1 MVGEGGVEHCET
13 FRWAFEVA
21 DLFLGFGSEEAGP
34 GVQAFAFVEQAAA
47 PADGDDSGEVSPPR
61 SGVAVEL
68 GADEVEAAVDAD
80 HAGFEF
86 KEVELGC
93 DFGSPEEGIA
103 VHIVEFV
110 IGTDKGTGECG
121 EDEIV
126 VLGDEARPFDSPAAS
141 FDFDSDITRVRRFFT
156 ECRITDLESVRGF
169 VNTASEEFD
178 L

>member
-1 MVGEGGVEHCET
+1 
-13 FRWAFEVA
+13 
-21 DLFLGFGSEEAGP
+21 LGFGSEEAGP
-34 GVQAFAFVEQAAA
+34 GVQEFAFVEQAAA
-47 PADGDDSGEVSPPR
+47 PTDGDDFGEVSPPPPR

-68 GADEVEAAVDAD
+68 GADEVEAAVDTD

-110 IGTDKGTGECG
+110 IGTGECG

-126 VLGDEARPFDSPAAS
+126 ASGDEARPFDPPAAS
-141 FDFDSDITRVRRFFT
+141 FDFDSDITRAVMFEGRGSDDDGLDLVVFFVLVGVAILGACRKARKRR
-156 ECRITDLESVRGF
+156 G
-169 VNTASEEFD
+169 
-178 L
+178 